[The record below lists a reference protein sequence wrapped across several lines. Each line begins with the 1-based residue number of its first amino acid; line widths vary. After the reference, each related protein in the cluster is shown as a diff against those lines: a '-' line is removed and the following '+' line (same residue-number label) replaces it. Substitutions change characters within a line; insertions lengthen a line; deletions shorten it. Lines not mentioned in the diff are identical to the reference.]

1 MKTLKLSCC
10 EISSRSPIKNNNNE
24 NTKTQ
29 LQRRICKTTPTP
41 PQHHPRRN
49 LRTTNPTIRNLFPKI
64 PKHNTRRNR
73 WTSNLVTPL
82 RWLGNA
88 QQPKSRRI
96 TLRAILPPKLRLP
109 QPTNRKEINIPPPHR
124 RLAKSISCN
133 RPLGRTTTQSRHWIC
148 HWRPIYT

>member
-41 PQHHPRRN
+41 PQHPPRRN
-49 LRTTNPTIRNLFPKI
+49 LRSTNPPIRYILPEI
-64 PKHNTRRNR
+64 PKHHTRWYRRTN
-73 WTSNLVTPL
+73 NLVITL
-82 RWLGNA
+82 RRLGND
-88 QQPKSRRI
+88 QQSKSRRI
-96 TLRAILPPKLRLP
+96 TLRTILPPKLRLP
-109 QPTNRKEINIPPPHR
+109 QPTHRKEINIPPPHR

-133 RPLGRTTTQSRHWIC
+133 RPLGRTTTQSRH
-148 HWRPIYT
+148 

>member
-49 LRTTNPTIRNLFPKI
+49 LRSTNPTIRNLLPKI
-64 PKHNTRRNR
+64 PKHHTRWYRR
-73 WTSNLVTPL
+73 SSNLVTTL
-82 RWLGNA
+82 RWLGND
-88 QQPKSRRI
+88 QQSKSRRI
-96 TLRAILPPKLRLP
+96 TSHTILPPQPRLP
-109 QPTNRKEINIPPPHR
+109 QPNNRKEINISPSHI
-124 RLAKSISCN
+124 RLAKSISRN
-133 RPLGRTTTQSRHWIC
+133 RSLG
-148 HWRPIYT
+148 